1 MVDLNQ
7 YEGGEIF
14 SPLQKDLMSAL
25 SKKGPMTRAEIV
37 KEINKPRTTVYDNL
51 MGLMAHNIVKK
62 YSRSYQFA
70 WTAAR
75 SSLKFKKATKSE
87 EILFLDL
94 FFFFFHHFQE
104 NL

>member
-62 YSRSYQFA
+62 YSRPTNSRGRPLVF
-70 WTAAR
+70 
-75 SSLKFKKATKSE
+75 FK
-87 EILFLDL
+87 I
-94 FFFFFHHFQE
+94 QE
-104 NL
+104 GN